1 MKKRNRQLITL
12 FMTIA
17 IIFSTIHAAPLTAYV
32 AEYDVKAYQK
42 TVTIIV
48 GHATSSNFFFYK
60 NGKRINWSSQAKY
73 KVSDTSVIKVEKD
86 KELSNAFLR
95 GKKEGTA
102 KVTCTYKGHSD
113 TITVKVKKMAAGIN
127 DYQTVYVPEGSS
139 DSIGI
144 EASSAVGTVTV
155 KSSNTSVAKLNKTKV
170 EPFYISEGSQPDYAY
185 IDVEFKKQ
193 GKATITLKGKGV
205 EEKIKVIVVPKIKVT
220 ISDYSY
226 KQDGDKYN
234 YTYKITNHGSDNI
247 VVGSEVG
254 IYAYRGRYYAQMN
267 QGIKKLKK
275 GKSATYTF
283 STPVEN
289 VFPDMGGIETI
300 YIKSGGY
307 CYTAYVDEKGN
318 LDGFRYYGK
327 YAFDAVEYYKR
338 GEMEG
343 VILN

>member
-1 MKKRNRQLITL
+1 MKQRNRKFITL

-17 IIFSTIHAAPLTAYV
+17 IIFSTIHATPLTASA

-86 KELSNAFLR
+86 KGLSNAYLR
-95 GKKEGTA
+95 AKKEGTA

-127 DYQTVYVPEGSS
+127 DYQTVYVPAGSS
-139 DSIGI
+139 DNISID
-144 EASSAVGTVTV
+144 ASASVGAVTV
-155 KSSNTSVAKLNKTKV
+155 KSSNSSVAKLNRTKV
-170 EPFYISEGSQPDYAY
+170 EPFYIGEGSQPIYGSV
-185 IDVEFKKQ
+185 DVEFKKQ

-205 EEKIKVIVVPKIKVT
+205 EEKIKVIVVPEIKVT
-220 ISDYSY
+220 VSDYSY
-226 KQDGDKYN
+226 KQDGDNYN
-234 YTYKITNHGSDNI
+234 YTYKITNHGSENI

-254 IYAYRGRYYAQMN
+254 IYAYRGRYYAQMK

-289 VFPDMGGIETI
+289 IFPDMGGIETI

-318 LDGFRYYGK
+318 LAGFRYYGK
-327 YAFDAVEYYKR
+327 YAFDAVEYYK
-338 GEMEG
+338 
-343 VILN
+343 